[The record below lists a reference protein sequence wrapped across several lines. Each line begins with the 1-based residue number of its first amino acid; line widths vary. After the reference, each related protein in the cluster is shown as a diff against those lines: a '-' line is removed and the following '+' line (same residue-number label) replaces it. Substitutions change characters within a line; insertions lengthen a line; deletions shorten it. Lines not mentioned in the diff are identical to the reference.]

1 MASSVGTVAVLAHLL
16 IVLLHGIAHSELGVE
31 LSAWQETYVAIVIVV
46 APLVAVVLLWTRH
59 VRLGLWL
66 LAVSMCG
73 SLIFGGYYHYVVVS
87 ADHVSHLPPGDA
99 HGLFWVTAPLLV
111 LTEMFGLVVGLLG
124 LRDARAKT

>member
-59 VRLGLWL
+59 ARLGLWL
-66 LAVSMCG
+66 LAV
-73 SLIFGGYYHYVVVS
+73 
-87 ADHVSHLPPGDA
+87 
-99 HGLFWVTAPLLV
+99 
-111 LTEMFGLVVGLLG
+111 
-124 LRDARAKT
+124 